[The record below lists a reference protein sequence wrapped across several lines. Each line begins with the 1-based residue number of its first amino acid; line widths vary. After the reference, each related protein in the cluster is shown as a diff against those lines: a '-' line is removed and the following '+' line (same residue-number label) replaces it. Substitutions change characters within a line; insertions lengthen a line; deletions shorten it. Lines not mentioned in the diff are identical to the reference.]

1 MLLHENKFE
10 VLNYVLN
17 TSSLL
22 RQLPF
27 ASGCK
32 EYTTTEGH
40 VIEPAKSVRDL
51 GVLLSSDRSRSPH
64 IEQTVQS
71 GRKMASWV
79 LSVFRD
85 RSPFIMMTLYKA
97 MSINTVTSLEAF
109 KVALGEYLRRIPDTP
124 PVPGYTAVNRNSL
137 LDWSNEKRGR
147 T

>member
-1 MLLHENKFE
+1 MLLHEKKFE

-22 RQLPF
+22 RQLT
-27 ASGCK
+27 SGCE

-51 GVLLSSDRSRSPH
+51 GVLSSDRSWSPH

-71 GRKMASWV
+71 GRKMPLW
-79 LSVFRD
+79 
-85 RSPFIMMTLYKA
+85 
-97 MSINTVTSLEAF
+97 SINTVTSLEAF

-137 LDWSNEKRGR
+137 LDWSNEKGGR